1 MALAVQLNAVAPLM
15 LARQVFLGFEWSIA
29 LFLASLVFLKWQSTP
44 SVPSKTYRTRGSES

>member
-1 MALAVQLNAVAPLM
+1 VALAVLLNAVAPLM
-15 LARQVFLGFEWSIA
+15 PARQVFLGFEWSIA